1 MKGGKN
7 LYIWLEFVTE
17 IMKYNPTGRQAAGR
31 VKKDFESTL
40 IMFIYE
46 QF

>member
-31 VKKDFESTL
+31 VKKDFSDIPCHT
-40 IMFIYE
+40 FWA
-46 QF
+46 